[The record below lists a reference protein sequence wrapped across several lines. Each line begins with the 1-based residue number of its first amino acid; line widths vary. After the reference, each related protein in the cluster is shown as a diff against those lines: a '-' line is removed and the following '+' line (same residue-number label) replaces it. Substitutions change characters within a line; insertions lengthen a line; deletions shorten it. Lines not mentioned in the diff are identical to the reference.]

1 MFDHV
6 DVRLRGPHVI
16 CKTWSSR
23 DQDQVIIVLIH
34 RDNLAVLKMYNVP
47 LIENVEQFVL
57 ARRTKWAKSL
67 LIEKSFEA
75 GMK

>member
-47 LIENVEQFVL
+47 LIENV
-57 ARRTKWAKSL
+57 
-67 LIEKSFEA
+67 
-75 GMK
+75 